1 MEDSEV
7 DIMTC
12 DKIIAYVSSDEE
24 EEEKGCLL
32 YLPIAPEVE
41 EPEDSQLNLVRLFS
55 SCHPLVVLVE

>member
-41 EPEDSQLNLVRLFS
+41 EPEDSQLNLVRLLS